1 MATYLLKTEPDCYSY
16 PQLVKDR
23 RTAWDGVANAAARGF
38 MRAARKGDEAF
49 IYHTGN
55 EKAIV
60 GLAQI
65 VTDPYEDPEEPGLN
79 GKGEMKSPLF
89 DIKPLRAARAPV
101 TLAQIK
107 ADARFNDFDLVRISR
122 LGVMRVP
129 PKLDT
134 LLREM
139 AGL

>member
-16 PQLVKDR
+16 PQLVKDK

-38 MRAARKGDEAF
+38 MRQARKGDEAF

-65 VTDPYEDPEEPGLN
+65 VTDPYEDPAEPGLN

-89 DIKPLRAARAPV
+89 DIKPLRAAKTPV
-101 TLAQIK
+101 TLAQVK
-107 ADARFNDFDLVRISR
+107 ADPRFKNFELVRIAR
-122 LGVMRVP
+122 LGVMPVP
-129 PKLDT
+129 AKLDAA
-134 LLREM
+134 LRKM